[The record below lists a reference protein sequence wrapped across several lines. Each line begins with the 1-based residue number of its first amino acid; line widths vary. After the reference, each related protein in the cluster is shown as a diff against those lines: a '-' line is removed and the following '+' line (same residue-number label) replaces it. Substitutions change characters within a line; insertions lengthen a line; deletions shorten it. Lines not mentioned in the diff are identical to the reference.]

1 MIVKHGI
8 LFDLCFLFYGYLTKC
23 ILNMTTKIIGRET
36 YFLLYKTPI
45 KLKDN
50 KNRKGTSCQNIALH
64 LACLG

>member
-1 MIVKHGI
+1 
-8 LFDLCFLFYGYLTKC
+8 
-23 ILNMTTKIIGRET
+23 MTTKIIGRET